1 MDIHQLNEEEMR
13 TDYRNGD
20 YSKLE
25 EQMKMAEVEN
35 MLWVAISEERKQG
48 GYLTLQGIARVI
60 KKLPKEEVGYIV
72 EELKNN

>member
-1 MDIHQLNEEEMR
+1 MEIMKILTQSEVEKQL
-13 TDYRNGD
+13 
-20 YSKLE
+20 
-25 EQMKMAEVEN
+25 EVEN
-35 MLWVAISEERKQG
+35 MLWTAISEERKQG